1 MEIKVLGPGCKNCL
15 AVEARVK
22 EVLTELGLTA
32 QVEKV
37 TDMQEIMHYDV
48 LMTPGLV
55 INGKVKVFGRVP
67 SHDEIRKWIAAEQQG

>member
-1 MEIKVLGPGCKNCL
+1 MEIKVLGPGCKNCQ

-22 EVLTELGLTA
+22 EVLTELGISA
-32 QVEKV
+32 EVEKV
-37 TDMQEIMHYDV
+37 TDMRQIMEYDV

-67 SHDEIRKWIAAEQQG
+67 SHDEIREWIAAEQQ

>member
-1 MEIKVLGPGCKNCL
+1 MEIKVLGPGCKNCQ

-22 EVLTELGLTA
+22 EVLAELGISA
-32 QVEKV
+32 EVQKV
-37 TDMQEIMHYDV
+37 TDMRQIMEYDI

-67 SHDEIRKWIAAEQQG
+67 SHDEIREWIAAEQQ